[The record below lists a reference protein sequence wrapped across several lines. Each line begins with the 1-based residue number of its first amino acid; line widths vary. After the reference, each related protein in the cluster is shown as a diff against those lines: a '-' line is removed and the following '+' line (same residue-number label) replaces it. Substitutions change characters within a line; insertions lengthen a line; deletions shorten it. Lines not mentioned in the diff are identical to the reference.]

1 MAYKVLNTFREKEH
15 DDHVYQKDDSYPVEG
30 YKATKKRVEF
40 LQKKN
45 EEYDGMVFLETP
57 KEKEDDKEEKQESG
71 KKSSDK
77 K

>member
-15 DDHVYQKDDSYPVEG
+15 DDHVYKKGHTYPAKGFKE
-30 YKATKKRVEF
+30 TKKRVEF
-40 LQKKN
+40 LQKKH
-45 EEYDGMVFLETP
+45 EEYGVAFLETP
-57 KEKEDDKEEKQESG
+57 EPTEEPKKETS